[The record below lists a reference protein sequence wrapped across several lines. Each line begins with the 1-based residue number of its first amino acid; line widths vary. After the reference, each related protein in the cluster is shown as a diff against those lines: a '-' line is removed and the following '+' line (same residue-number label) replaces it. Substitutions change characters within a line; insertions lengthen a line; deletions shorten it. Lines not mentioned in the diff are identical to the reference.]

1 MASTAIAES
10 GFVVS
15 RIRYPAGHYRHEPS
29 GLVEL
34 RVVRAGSSYAEIDLG
49 AGARRVFTRPGDL
62 LLSLPHSA
70 TSFLI
75 ADVRELTVLAVDAAL
90 ADRLLAQ
97 AGGTITELA
106 SAAERPMRDPML
118 AEMCRRL
125 EDWPPAEPVVRE
137 WMLGVTLATL
147 LNMARARRDRSQ
159 RPVLTQHGLDE
170 VLAAI
175 DAERDADTTVERLA
189 SVAGLP
195 RRAFATA
202 FREATGLP
210 VHQFVL
216 RRRVDRAITLL
227 ETSGLS
233 LADIAQRTGFS
244 HQAHMTR
251 VFSRLK
257 GRTPGQLRG
266 GGQGRPA
273 TRPDKT
279 HDSP

>member
-1 MASTAIAES
+1 MQGTVDAES

-15 RIRYPAGHYRHEPS
+15 RVRYPAGHYRHDPS

-34 RVVRAGSSYAEIDLG
+34 RVVRAGSSYAEINLG
-49 AGARRVFTRPGDL
+49 AGARRVFTRPGDV

-75 ADVRELTVLAVDAAL
+75 ADVRELTVLAIDAAL
-90 ADRLLAQ
+90 AARLLDQ
-97 AGGTITELA
+97 AGGTVAELA

-125 EDWPPAEPVVRE
+125 EDWPPAEPIVRE

-147 LNMARARRDRSQ
+147 LSMARARRDRSQ
-159 RPVLTQHGLDE
+159 RPVLTQQRLE
-170 VLAAI
+170 AVLAAI

-189 SVAGLP
+189 AMAGLP
-195 RRAFATA
+195 RRAFTTA
-202 FREATGLP
+202 FRDATGLP

-216 RRRVDRAITLL
+216 RRRIDRAITLL
-227 ETSGLS
+227 QTSDLS

-251 VFSRLK
+251 VFTRLK
-257 GRTPGQLRG
+257 GVTPGQLRAS
-266 GGQGRPA
+266 QR
-273 TRPDKT
+273 R
-279 HDSP
+279 

>member
-1 MASTAIAES
+1 MEGMVVAES

-15 RIRYPAGHYRHEPS
+15 RIRYPEGQYRHEPS

-49 AGARRVFTRPGDL
+49 AGARRVFTRPGDV

-75 ADVRELTVLAVDAAL
+75 ADARELTVLAIDAAL
-90 ADRLLAQ
+90 AGRLLDQ
-97 AGGTITELA
+97 AGGTIAELA

-125 EDWPPAEPVVRE
+125 EDWPPAEPIVRE

-147 LNMARARRDRSQ
+147 LGMARARRDRSQ
-159 RPVLTQHGLDE
+159 RPVLTPHRLDA

-175 DAERDADTTVERLA
+175 DAESDADTTVVRLA

-195 RRAFATA
+195 RRAFASA
-202 FREATGLP
+202 FRQATGLP

-227 ETSGLS
+227 ETSDLS
-233 LADIAQRTGFS
+233 LADIAARTGFS

-257 GRTPGQLRG
+257 GITPGQLRAS
-266 GGQGRPA
+266 QR
-273 TRPDKT
+273 R
-279 HDSP
+279 